1 MTNRRTSLKKR
12 IAAILLT
19 IVMGLS
25 MTGYTFVEAFA
36 EDGEQT
42 GAEATMDGEE
52 APEAGAPDGNGT
64 DGQTD
69 ADIQPEGDGQTDAD
83 TVDVEG
89 SLDIEDPDAVP
100 AEDIDEE
107 SLDELIE
114 ESEDDLM
121 LLESQSSDLV
131 EIKVRASRDGA
142 FVTAM
147 WTRVKDASYY
157 MVYLN
162 DDKSGYKVDAGDKCK
177 YIFPPVSADT
187 VVQTVKVEAYR
198 EKAAKEPASGGTAE
212 TGETAAPAPAGPEY
226 EKFAEGSALTI
237 DAVTIRTLP
246 KNLNTGV
253 NYMGLNLR
261 TLLGEPNGGYA
272 VAQGAA
278 TDGKY
283 AYYVMASSSNQKG
296 RILKI
301 NLTNKSDRKA
311 GPEIGLHHAN
321 GMTYDSKRNVLVA
334 VGYGENRHQLTFI
347 DPVTL
352 KITKQTK
359 VKYSYAGKISGMAN
373 NAENNGIAAIAYV
386 PKYDVYVARSRGK
399 VSGYSNTT
407 GSANNNIWVFD
418 ANTLEAVGHIFT
430 RITTRYPE
438 TYQSMD
444 ADERYV
450 YFLLSPGGKQ
460 KKNII
465 LALDWNSENLLPV
478 VNGDAKYVDHMWYC
492 NNDGTGMEDA
502 VITIPVSNESEG
514 LFHTT
519 DSNGNEH
526 FYASVYYGRWRYKTV
541 YQTKKYKVKWKKVR
555 QWYNKKTKKWTTKK
569 PAKKYRG
576 KKRKVWKYKTKKKK
590 VRKTVKD
597 YWARDDYVYDLGV
610 F

>member
-1 MTNRRTSLKKR
+1 MTNREISIRKR
-12 IAAILLT
+12 IAAMLLT

-42 GAEATMDGEE
+42 GNEETMDGEE
-52 APEAGAPDGNGT
+52 TPGEVTETGAGAES
-64 DGQTD
+64 QTD
-69 ADIQPEGDGQTDAD
+69 ADMQPEGDGQTDAD
-83 TVDVEG
+83 AVEGEG
-89 SLDIEDPDAVP
+89 SLDTEDPETVP
-100 AEDIDEE
+100 AEDIEEE
-107 SLDELIE
+107 STDELIE

-121 LLESQSSDLV
+121 LLESKSSDLAV
-131 EIKVRASRDGA
+131 IKVRASRDGA

-147 WTRVKDASYY
+147 WTKVKDAVYY

-162 DDKSGYKVDAGDKCK
+162 DDESGAKVDAGDVCK

-187 VVQTVKVEAYR
+187 VVDSVKVEAYR
-198 EKAAKEPASGGTAE
+198 EKTAEEPAPEEAAETAE
-212 TGETAAPAPAGPEY
+212 PAPAGPEY
-226 EKFAEGSALTI
+226 EKFAEGSAPTI
-237 DAVTIRTLP
+237 DAVTIRTLT
-246 KNLNTGV
+246 KNLNADA
-253 NYMGLNLR
+253 NYMNLSLR
-261 TLLGEPNGGYA
+261 KILGEPNSGYA

-283 AYYVMASSSNQKG
+283 AYYVMASSSTQKG

-301 NLTNKSDRKA
+301 NLTNKKDYKA
-311 GPEIGLHHAN
+311 GPVIGLHHAN
-321 GMTYDSKRNVLVA
+321 GMTYDSKRKVLVA

-352 KITKQTK
+352 KITKQPK

-399 VSGYSNTT
+399 GSYSNTT
-407 GSANNNIWVFD
+407 ASANNNIWVFD
-418 ANTLEAVGHIFT
+418 ANTLEAVGHIYT
-430 RITTRYPE
+430 KVCKEYPE

-450 YFLLSPGGKQ
+450 YFLLSPGSGQ

-478 VNGDAKYVDHMWYC
+478 VNGDVKYVDHMWNC
-492 NNDGTGMEDA
+492 NNDGSGKPDA
-502 VITIPVSNESEG
+502 VIRVPFSNESEG

-519 DSNGNEH
+519 DKNGNEH
-526 FYASVYYGRWRYKTV
+526 FYASVYYGRWRYKTI
-541 YQTKKYKVKWKKVR
+541 YKTKKYKVKWKKVR
-555 QWYNKKTKKWTTKK
+555 KWYNKKTKKWTTKK
-569 PAKKYRG
+569 PPKKYRG
-576 KKRKVWKYKTKKKK
+576 KSKKVWKYKTKKKK